1 VDTQIDS
8 LNGAVKE
15 GLGHCV
21 VFKSDHVTRVSRTA
35 NDTCQTAT
43 LSYVMTLD
51 QGLALATESL
61 QAIHAVIT
69 GRGATGVIS
78 HVDLNHVLNDDMT
91 ALLSTESGNLGVS
104 LIDLLIAQARDTL
117 TVQNEIHE
125 LQADIHLDHVLDDD
139 KLTRVT
145 HRYVMSHVT
154 PSDIPAVTINR
165 IPFTHI
171 SQVHPV
177 LQILRQQL
185 VFSELLSS
193 CFLSPLQRP
202 VNDTMTDDT
211 CEVIEI
217 VTLRNNYLL
226 LNLVP
231 RDSVTVVPLSVEI
244 NVQLNGE
251 IVVSSAEPS
260 LTPLVTR
267 VSEVLT
273 VTRNVPL
280 FVHELLVNLSTQ

>member
-1 VDTQIDS
+1 
-8 LNGAVKE
+8 
-15 GLGHCV
+15 
-21 VFKSDHVTRVSRTA
+21 
-35 NDTCQTAT
+35 
-43 LSYVMTLD
+43 
-51 QGLALATESL
+51 
-61 QAIHAVIT
+61 
-69 GRGATGVIS
+69 
-78 HVDLNHVLNDDMT
+78 MT

-117 TVQNEIHE
+117 TVQNDIHE
-125 LQADIHLDHVLDDD
+125 LQADIHLDHVLDG
-139 KLTRVT
+139 LSPRVT

-171 SQVHPV
+171 SQLHPV

-193 CFLSPLQRP
+193 CFISPLQRP
-202 VNDTMTDDT
+202 VSDTMTSDT

-231 RDSVTVVPLSVEI
+231 RDSHTVVPLSVEI

-251 IVVSSAEPS
+251 IAVSSAEPS

-267 VSEVLT
+267 VSGVLT
-273 VTRNVPL
+273 VTR
-280 FVHELLVNLSTQ
+280 T